1 MDNQDT
7 ILSRLRAVIQSRGL
21 SRPSDSYT
29 VRLLD
34 AGVGRI
40 GEKIREE
47 AAELADAARLTEND
61 RAKAVI
67 HEAADL
73 TYHLMVMLTA
83 CDVRF
88 QDVEAE
94 LARRFGTS
102 GLEEK
107 ASRPRPPEAE

>member
-1 MDNQDT
+1 MDKQDA
-7 ILSRLRAVIQSRGL
+7 ILRRLESLITSRKL
-21 SRPSDSYT
+21 SRPSGSYT
-29 VRLLD
+29 AQLLD

-47 AAELADAARLTEND
+47 AAELADAARLAEDD
-61 RAKAVI
+61 RAQAVI

-88 QDVEAE
+88 QEVEGE
-94 LARRFGTS
+94 LARRFGRS

-107 ASRPRPPEAE
+107 ASRRDSPEAD

>member
-7 ILSRLRAVIQSRGL
+7 VLHRLAAVIESRKL
-21 SRPSDSYT
+21 SRPSGSYT
-29 VRLLD
+29 ARLLD
-34 AGVGRI
+34 AGVVRI

-47 AAELADAARLTEND
+47 AAELADAARLPEND
-61 RAKAVI
+61 RAGAVI

-73 TYHLMVMLTA
+73 TYHLMVTLAA

-94 LARRFGTS
+94 LGRRFGTS

-107 ASRPRPPEAE
+107 AARPHPPRAE

>member
-1 MDNQDT
+1 MDNQET
-7 ILSRLRAVIQSRGL
+7 VLRRLAAVIESRGL

-47 AAELADAARLTEND
+47 AAELADASRLTKND
-61 RAKAVI
+61 RAQAVI

-73 TYHLMVMLTA
+73 IYHLMVMLTA

-107 ASRPRPPEAE
+107 ASRPRSPRAE